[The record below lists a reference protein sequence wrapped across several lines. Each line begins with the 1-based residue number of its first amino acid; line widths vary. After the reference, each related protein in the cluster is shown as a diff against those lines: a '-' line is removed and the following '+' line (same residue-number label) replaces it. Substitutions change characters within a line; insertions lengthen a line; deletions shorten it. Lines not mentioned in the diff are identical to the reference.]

1 MPSTEAQH
9 LWEEFR
15 QARDQSETF
24 DLMQERERISTV
36 GELIPSPPGVTYSKG
51 TIADVPVVWVLPE
64 EPRVAAVVMWIHGG
78 AFTLMSAATHQHFV
92 GHLAAESRLEIV
104 IPDYSLA
111 PECPFPQ
118 ALEEV
123 VAVYDSLLDQRRADH
138 EAVFVVG
145 DSAGGALAVGVQ
157 LTARDQS
164 SVQPALTVL
173 LCPWLDLTLS
183 QKSLISNTENDVVL
197 DASTLPIHAAA
208 YLNGTDSD
216 HPFASPMHASLA
228 GLGPLY
234 IQAAE
239 YDILIDDS
247 HEFARRAKHAG
258 LDVELEIAPELP
270 HSYQFFAGVI
280 PEADAAMSRI
290 SAKLCERMSPS
301 RFLG

>member
-1 MPSTEAQH
+1 LASSEAQQ

-51 TIADVPVVWVLPE
+51 TIADVPAVWVLPE
-64 EPRVAAVVMWIHGG
+64 EPRAAGVVMWIHGG

-111 PECPFPQ
+111 PEHPFPQ

-123 VAVYDSLLDQRRADH
+123 VAVYDSLLDRRADH
-138 EAVFVVG
+138 QAVFVVG

-157 LTARDQS
+157 LTALDLS
-164 SVQPALTVL
+164 LAQPALTVL

-183 QKSLISNTENDVVL
+183 QKSLTSNKENDVVL

-208 YLNGTDSD
+208 YLNGTASE

-239 YDILIDDS
+239 YDVLVDDS
-247 HEFARRAKHAG
+247 HEFARRAQHAG

-270 HSYQFFAGVI
+270 HSFQFFAGVI

-290 SAKLCERMSPS
+290 SAKLSEHMSPS
-301 RFLG
+301 GL